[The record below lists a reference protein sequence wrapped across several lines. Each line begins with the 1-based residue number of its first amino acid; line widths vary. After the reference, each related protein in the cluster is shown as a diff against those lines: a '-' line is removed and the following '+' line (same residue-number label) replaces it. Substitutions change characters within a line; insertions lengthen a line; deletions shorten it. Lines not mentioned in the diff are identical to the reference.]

1 MWSTTMASKSHM
13 SMSEELINA
22 MYTKPYT
29 GLIPYLSPNSA
40 LTVSDF
46 EKCPLAN
53 DHWLDLPQE
62 SSQRKGRKKRDPN
75 RVFEAFGFYSDHDP
89 IEVREEMLSYIS
101 LEFNYFQ
108 TVAWLILQLCKI
120 SLSEWCNNMRAISTP
135 GDELAIFALSKLYQ
149 RHSVVYTKD
158 KTWSTIGTSTPMSE
172 KEVYQQCDLKFILMG
187 KGHFVQLIKKPSVSM
202 PVLPLQPMESVYE
215 SGYYEDVTLVDKTTD
230 MYTTPAMPFSDP
242 QSNADLSTTSSA
254 TKQYCAVHDCEVTQS
269 QETTQIESPT
279 TSKDVNVSFPEAAKV
294 CETSRS
300 STLQNFNPLND
311 SEPNLEFDM
320 TDPNND
326 ENPDL
331 HVKLIQDAK
340 TRKWQVK
347 IRNLTPEQLDF
358 IAGPRLL
365 PTLAKTDAVVI
376 EHQNPKSQDVVSVE
390 KQPGKD
396 IIVPVLPVP
405 DNEQNS
411 NSQED
416 VFHEKQLVKD
426 ITVPVPPL
434 PDNEHKP
441 KRPKRTTAKNI
452 NYATMTIV
460 DDPANSDTDEYLPK
474 PDPLPK
480 PDNKRKPSASR
491 IAAQHHKKGRESHD
505 KPKPDD
511 IEHARETPP
520 DSTTSTEKS
529 PSKGELKIK
538 TVSLPKRVRS
548 RSFRCQRCK
557 YICHS
562 EKERNQHH
570 KDNHGPLSCA
580 VCSEVFETPS
590 GLHRH
595 KYRHTDLKFT
605 CESCGENF
613 PFESQLKD
621 HRIKHLSIRSHSC
634 FTKDCGHSFKNKS
647 SLIRHLKEHEGKE
660 YHCPADGCP
669 YSSKVE
675 RNLKAHMINHSDTHP
690 YSCPRCGQAFK
701 HHTQMTRHVNN
712 KVCHPSK

>member
-1 MWSTTMASKSHM
+1 
-13 SMSEELINA
+13 MSEELINA
-22 MYTKPYT
+22 IYTNPYT

-46 EKCPLAN
+46 EKCPLAK
-53 DHWLDLPQE
+53 DHWLDLSQE

-89 IEVREEMLSYIS
+89 IEVREEMLSSIS
-101 LEFNYFQ
+101 LEFNYYQ
-108 TVAWLILQLCKI
+108 TVSWLILQLRKI
-120 SLSEWCNNMRAISTP
+120 SLSEWCNNMRSISTP

-149 RHSVVYTKD
+149 CHSVVYTKD

-172 KEVYQQCDLKFILMG
+172 KDVYQQCDLKFILMG
-187 KGHFVQLIKKPSVSM
+187 KGHFVQLIRKPSVSM

-230 MYTTPAMPFSDP
+230 TYTTPTTLPIDP
-242 QSNADLSTTSSA
+242 PPNADFPTTSSA
-254 TKQYCAVHDCEVTQS
+254 TKQYCAVHGCEVTQP
-269 QETTQIESPT
+269 QETASSECPN
-279 TSKDVNVSFPEAAKV
+279 TSKDDNVSFPKAAKV
-294 CETSRS
+294 CETSS
-300 STLQNFNPLND
+300 NNTLQEFNPLND

-347 IRNLTPEQLDF
+347 IRNLTPEQVDF

-376 EHQNPKSQDVVSVE
+376 EHQNPKSQ
-390 KQPGKD
+390 
-396 IIVPVLPVP
+396 
-405 DNEQNS
+405 
-411 NSQED
+411 ED
-416 VFHEKQLVKD
+416 VTLEQQPVEY
-426 ITVPVPPL
+426 ITVPVLPL

-441 KRPKRTTAKNI
+441 KRPKRTTVKNI
-452 NYATMTIV
+452 NYATMTIL
-460 DDPANSDTDEYLPK
+460 DDPANSDSDEYLPE

-480 PDNKRKPSASR
+480 LNNKRKPSASR
-491 IAAQHHKKGRESHD
+491 IAAHHKKGRDSRDE
-505 KPKPDD
+505 PKPDD
-511 IEHARETPP
+511 TEHARETPP
-520 DSTTSTEKS
+520 VSETASEEMPT
-529 PSKGELKIK
+529 KGELKIK
-538 TVSLPKRVRS
+538 TVSLPKRARS
-548 RSFRCQRCK
+548 RTFRCQTCK
-557 YICHS
+557 YSCHS

-580 VCSEVFETPS
+580 VCSEVFDTPS

-634 FTKDCGHSFKNKS
+634 FTKDCGRSFKNKS
-647 SLIRHLKEHEGKE
+647 SLIRHLKEHDGKE
-660 YHCPADGCP
+660 YHCPVEGCP
-669 YSSKVE
+669 YSSNVE
-675 RNLKAHMINHSDTHP
+675 RNLKAHMIKHNDTHP
-690 YSCPRCGQAFK
+690 YSCLRCGQAFK
-701 HHTQMTRHVNN
+701 HHTQMARHVNN
-712 KVCHPSK
+712 KVCQSSK